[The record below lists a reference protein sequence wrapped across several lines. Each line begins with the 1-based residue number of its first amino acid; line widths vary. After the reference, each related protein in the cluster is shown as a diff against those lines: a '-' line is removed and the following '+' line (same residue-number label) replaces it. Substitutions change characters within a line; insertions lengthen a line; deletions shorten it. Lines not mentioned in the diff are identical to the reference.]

1 MKLSRKWMLLVSCT
15 ALIGSALL
23 TGCSKNGNT
32 ENKDGATAAS
42 SDGGTGST
50 QNAVHAGKPK

>member
-1 MKLSRKWMLLVSCT
+1 MLLVSCT